1 MIDVSTTA
9 SAGPDVVRSAADL
22 ADRVASSCGVR
33 VGTPDDPSDFR
44 AAADVLQRIW
54 NQPHGVPIPA
64 EMLRAFAFTGNY
76 VGVVHDGTDV
86 VAVTCAFRTDHGGLH
101 SHIAGV
107 LPAYQGRSI
116 GYLLKLHQRAWA
128 LSRGIDSI
136 GWTFDPLVR
145 RNAHFN
151 LVKLGAVATTFLPD
165 FYGAMA
171 DRLNAGDRSDRL
183 LVEWHL
189 AAATPGAYLEIPPRS
204 ARPVLGRGSAGEPVL
219 SADLDGPGAGEP
231 AWTIAVPGD
240 IDTVKRTDPNLAAR
254 WRMAVRAALSA
265 AFQHGLVVAGL
276 DRNEA
281 YVARRRDA
289 R

>member
-1 MIDVSTTA
+1 MSTTA
-9 SAGPDVVRSAADL
+9 GVGPDVARSAADL

-33 VGTPDDPSDFR
+33 VGNPDDPADFR

-54 NQPHGVPIPA
+54 NQPHGVPIPS

-76 VGVVHDGTDV
+76 VGMVHDGADA
-86 VAVTCAFRTDHGGLH
+86 VAVTCAFRTDHGALH

-128 LSRGIDSI
+128 LSRGIASI
-136 GWTFDPLVR
+136 SWTFDPLVR

-171 DRLNAGDRSDRL
+171 DQLNAGDRSDRL
-183 LVEWHL
+183 LVEWDL
-189 AAATPGAYLEIPPRS
+189 AATTPGSYLEVPPGS
-204 ARPVLGRGSAGEPVL
+204 VRPLLSRGPDGEPVL
-219 SADLDGPGAGEP
+219 SGDFDASAAGAS
-231 AWTIAVPGD
+231 AWTISVPGD
-240 IDTVKRTDPNLAAR
+240 IDRVKQTDRQLAVR
-254 WRMAVRAALSA
+254 WRMAVRSAMTA
-265 AFQHGLVVAGL
+265 AFRNGLLLAGL
-276 DRNEA
+276 DRDEA

-289 R
+289 P